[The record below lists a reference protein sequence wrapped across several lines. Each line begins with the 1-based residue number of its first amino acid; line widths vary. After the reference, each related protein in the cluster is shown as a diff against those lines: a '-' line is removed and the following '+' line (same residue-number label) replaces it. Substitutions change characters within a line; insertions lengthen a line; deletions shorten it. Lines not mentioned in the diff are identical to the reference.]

1 MAAQPCLGGAIG
13 VAHETVDLGF
23 EDGGLVRP
31 HGAGEGMG
39 ENAHPDRLGSM
50 SQGPR
55 WKISGEYISRQ
66 RLSLVGGFGGEGE

>member
-1 MAAQPCLGGAIG
+1 MALE
-13 VAHETVDLGF
+13 VFDLGF

-39 ENAHPDRLGSM
+39 EDVHPDRLGSM

-55 WKISGEYISRQ
+55 WEISGEYISHQ
-66 RLSLVGGFGGEGE
+66 WLSLAGVFGREGE